1 MVRSPAPAEKHFSK
15 LFEIAPV
22 LVRFDEVA
30 SAIVNANHG
39 IM

>member
-1 MVRSPAPAEKHFSK
+1 VLR

-22 LVRFDEVA
+22 LVGLDHIA
-30 SAIVNANHG
+30 SRIANANHG